1 MSGPVLRLPGVNCR
15 HYAYGRC
22 LYEEHLNPGYDQSVR
37 CEALARLVS
46 AYDDFLRRCEALG
59 LSEKRVAELLNE
71 RLASLGGQ
79 ETCCH
84 AGPRGATNLLEGCEH
99 SCQDVCLLKMP
110 RCPGQCPNYVLQRTK
125 PRG

>member
-1 MSGPVLRLPGVNCR
+1 MNRPLLRLPGAGCR
-15 HYAYGRC
+15 HYAAGRC
-22 LYEEHLNPGYDQSVR
+22 LYEEHLNPGYDQDVR
-37 CEALARLVS
+37 CEVLSRLVA
-46 AYDDFLRRCEALG
+46 AYDDLLRRCEAMRLP
-59 LSEKRVAELLNE
+59 EKRVAALLNE
-71 RLASLGGQ
+71 RFAVLSGQ

-99 SCQDVCLLKMP
+99 AWQDVCLLRLP